1 MTSTMR
7 FDKWENTLGQT
18 YGTVLQVVSKT
29 SPISYA
35 IGTTAHTWTSFPS
48 NGLQLSITPKFSTSK
63 LFLMAN
69 ITIGGTSSNNA
80 AFRFIRDG
88 NLVGVGDAFGSR
100 ARLTAFSGWSNGVD
114 NNHVSRT
121 ISSSFLDNA
130 NAISPIV
137 YDIQG
142 TSESSTLLWNRQSNY
157 TDSSLMYNATAVSS
171 FTIMEI
177 AQ

>member
-1 MTSTMR
+1 MR
-7 FDKWENTLGQT
+7 FDKWENTLGQP

-29 SPISYA
+29 SSISYA
-35 IGTTAHTWTSFPS
+35 IGTTAHAWSSFPS
-48 NGLQLSITPKFSTSK
+48 NGLQVSITPKFSNSK
-63 LFLMAN
+63 LLLMAN

-80 AFRFIRDG
+80 VFRFTRDG
-88 NLVGVGDAFGSR
+88 GLIGVGDAFGSR
-100 ARLTAFSGWSNGVD
+100 PRLTALSGWSNGAD

-130 NAISPIV
+130 NATSPII

-142 TSESSTLLWNRQSNY
+142 ASESTTLLWNRASSY
-157 TDSSLMYNATAVSS
+157 SDSTLIYSATAVSTL
-171 FTIMEI
+171 TIMEI